1 MIASLRD
8 QDGLGEEDQDLLDE
22 ILNKWDRCNELSDER
37 KEALSGAFDQILD
50 FEKAL
55 ADVGNFMDAV
65 EAQLI
70 ENDGVPLSNIDIV
83 DDMMGKHKVNTNP
96 L

>member
-1 MIASLRD
+1 
-8 QDGLGEEDQDLLDE
+8 
-22 ILNKWDRCNELSDER
+22 
-37 KEALSGAFDQILD
+37 
-50 FEKAL
+50 
-55 ADVGNFMDAV
+55 MDAV

-96 L
+96 LLQCNVEMGLVPCNDPQFVVMCSALILNES